1 MKALNAGLILIV
13 DDNPTNLSVL
23 SHTLKSAGFN
33 IRVAMDG
40 ESAIELVNCE
50 PPDLILLDV
59 QMEAPDGFETCS
71 RLKANP
77 ATEKIPIIFITAL
90 AEPQAKIKGFA
101 VGAVDYIT
109 KPFYEA
115 EVIARVT
122 VHLQL
127 SFLTRKVTEQ
137 AIALQKANQELQS
150 LIYIDSLTQI
160 ANRRQFDTCIEREWR
175 RLAREQAPLA
185 LILCDVDYFKKYND
199 CYGHIAGDICL
210 QNIAKALM
218 RAVTRPADLV
228 ARYGG
233 EEFGIILPN
242 TNTEGAIRVA
252 ERIQAEIEQLQI
264 LHSQSEVSAYVT
276 VSLGISS
283 QIPHREMSTE
293 KSIAAADRA
302 LYCAK
307 QQGRNTY
314 CICDRL

>member
-1 MKALNAGLILIV
+1 MKALTTGLILIV

-59 QMEAPDGFETCS
+59 QMEALDGFETCS

-77 ATEKIPIIFITAL
+77 DTQKIPIIFITAL
-90 AEPQAKIKGFA
+90 ADPQAKIKGFA

-109 KPFYEA
+109 KPFYAA
-115 EVIARVT
+115 EVIARVS

-127 SFLTRKVTEQ
+127 SFLTRQVTEQ
-137 AIALQKANQELQS
+137 AIALRKANQELRN
-150 LIYIDSLTQI
+150 LIHIDSLTQI

-252 ERIQAEIEQLQI
+252 ERIQAEIEQLRI

-283 QIPHREMSTE
+283 QLPHWEMSTE

>member
-1 MKALNAGLILIV
+1 MKALNSGLILIV

-33 IRVAMDG
+33 IRVAIDG
-40 ESAIELVNCE
+40 ESAIELVKCE

-59 QMEAPDGFETCS
+59 QMETLDGFETCS
-71 RLKANP
+71 ILKADA
-77 ATEKIPIIFITAL
+77 ATQKIPIIFITAL
-90 AEPQAKIKGFA
+90 ADLQAKVKGFA

-109 KPFYEA
+109 KPFYKA

-127 SFLTRKVTEQ
+127 SLLTRKVMEQ
-137 AIALQKANQELQS
+137 AIALQKANQELQN

-160 ANRRQFDTCIEREWR
+160 ANRRQFDSCFEREWR

-242 TNTEGAIRVA
+242 TSTEGAIRVA
-252 ERIQAEIEQLQI
+252 DRIQAEIEQLQI

-283 QIPHREMSTE
+283 QIPNQEISTE
-293 KSIAAADRA
+293 TSIAAADRA

>member
-1 MKALNAGLILIV
+1 MNAQITGLILIV

-23 SHTLKSAGFN
+23 SHTLKSAGFK

-40 ESAIELVNCE
+40 ESAIELVECE
-50 PPDLILLDV
+50 SPDLILLDV
-59 QMEAPDGFETCS
+59 QMEALDGFETCS
-71 RLKANP
+71 RLKANS
-77 ATEKIPIIFITAL
+77 ATQEIPVIFITAL
-90 AEPQAKIKGFA
+90 SNPQDKIKGFA

-109 KPFYEA
+109 KPFYAA

-127 SFLTRKVTEQ
+127 SFLTRKVSEQ
-137 AIALQKANQELQS
+137 AIALQKANQELQN
-150 LIYIDSLTQI
+150 LVHIDSLTQV
-160 ANRRQFDTCIEREWR
+160 ANRRQFDTYFDQEWR

-199 CYGHIAGDICL
+199 CLGHIAGDICL
-210 QNIAKALM
+210 QQIAKALM

-252 ERIQAEIEQLQI
+252 ERIQAEVEQLQI

-276 VSLGISS
+276 MSLGISS
-283 QIPHREMSTE
+283 QIPHQEISTE
-293 KSIAAADRA
+293 KAIAAADRA
-302 LYCAK
+302 LYRAK

-314 CICDRL
+314 CICNQ

>member
-1 MKALNAGLILIV
+1 MNAPITGLILIV
-13 DDNPTNLSVL
+13 DDHPTNLSVL

-40 ESAIELVNCE
+40 ESAIELLECE
-50 PPDLILLDV
+50 LPDLILLDV
-59 QMEAPDGFETCS
+59 QMETLDGFETCS

-77 ATEKIPIIFITAL
+77 ATQEIPIIFLTAL
-90 AEPQAKIKGFA
+90 SDPQDKIKGFA

-122 VHLQL
+122 VHLRL
-127 SFLTRKVTEQ
+127 SFLTRKVMEQ
-137 AIALQKANQELQS
+137 AIALQKANQELQN
-150 LIYIDSLTQI
+150 LVHIDGLTQI
-160 ANRRQFDTCIEREWR
+160 ANRRQFDTCFDKEWR

-210 QNIAKALM
+210 RHIAKALM

-252 ERIQAEIEQLQI
+252 ERIQAEVKQLQI
-264 LHSQSEVSAYVT
+264 LHSQSEVSAYIT
-276 VSLGISS
+276 MSLGISS
-283 QIPHREMSTE
+283 QIPHQEISTE

-302 LYCAK
+302 LYLAK

>member
-1 MKALNAGLILIV
+1 MKTLNTGLILIV

-77 ATEKIPIIFITAL
+77 ATQKIPIIFITAL
-90 AEPQAKIKGFA
+90 ADPQAKIKGFA

-115 EVIARVT
+115 EVIARVS

-127 SFLTRKVTEQ
+127 SFLTRTVTEQ
-137 AIALQKANQELQS
+137 AIALQKANQELQN

-160 ANRRQFDTCIEREWR
+160 ANRRQFDTCFEREWR

-242 TNTEGAIRVA
+242 TNIEGAIRVA

-264 LHSQSEVSAYVT
+264 LHSQSKVSAYVT

-283 QIPHREMSTE
+283 HMPHQEMSTE

>member
-1 MKALNAGLILIV
+1 MNAQVTGLILIV

-23 SHTLKSAGFN
+23 SHTLKSAGFK

-40 ESAIELVNCE
+40 KSAIELVECE

-59 QMEAPDGFETCS
+59 QMEALDGFETCS
-71 RLKANP
+71 RLKANSATQEIP
-77 ATEKIPIIFITAL
+77 AIFITAL
-90 AEPQAKIKGFA
+90 SNPQDKIKGFA

-109 KPFYEA
+109 KPFYAA

-122 VHLQL
+122 VHLRL

-137 AIALQKANQELQS
+137 AIALQKANQELQN
-150 LIYIDSLTQI
+150 LVHIDSLTQV
-160 ANRRQFDTCIEREWR
+160 ANRRQFDTYFDQEWR

-199 CYGHIAGDICL
+199 CYGHIAGDVCL
-210 QNIAKALM
+210 QQIAKALM

-242 TNTEGAIRVA
+242 TNAEGAIRVA

-276 VSLGISS
+276 MSLGISS
-283 QIPHREMSTE
+283 QIPHQEISTE
-293 KSIAAADRA
+293 QSIAAADRA
-302 LYCAK
+302 LYRAK

-314 CICDRL
+314 YIGE